1 MSNGMV
7 YMKVSCLVMLENEV
21 TSNSVFVFGQMS
33 YMEKIIVR
41 FVE

>member
-7 YMKVSCLVMLENEV
+7 YMEVSCLVMLENEV
-21 TSNSVFVFGQMS
+21 ASNSVFGQMS
-33 YMEKIIVR
+33 YMENIIAR